1 MNSTHSHL
9 RGKILEWFLSL
20 SVEARVNVCTWMDAC
35 WVQTIRA
42 MISQSK
48 LGHLD
53 ISSQPIFAFEA
64 DTHDF
69 SSASNQL
76 QNLKGKQ
83 SSNSSG
89 GLSRR
94 LDAPLDEKCLLLVEE
109 GLHLVADCNDV
120 VMQSLMAKIRSN
132 RAKPTQSDKDMDFRT
147 SPVDHFLLDLP
158 HAETSST
165 EPRGFSTLMFHE
177 VAAHIS
183 FRLFRSPGAAFP
195 PSAPRIYT
203 RLVYRAQP

>member
-69 SSASNQL
+69 SSASNQI

-158 HAETSST
+158 HTETSST